1 MNCSGGVLRTK
12 SVLYKHFFVSVDFD
26 WLVFTHSGQSKVAY
40 CVRKEIILKVDVV
53 TKMLIRK
60 NVRIKLYICLLK
72 IIFRKIQMIHDS
84 DIGLRKSKLG
94 HFLTTHLKVFKT
106 LTKKH
111 LFRTYFSAKNLPA
124 VKLILVLKTQLVQ
137 YLKIIYQFMK
147 CFARTLPNVET
158 AGSLSS
164 E

>member
-40 CVRKEIILKVDVV
+40 CVRKEIVLKVDVV

-84 DIGLRKSKLG
+84 DIALRKSKLG
-94 HFLTTHLKVFKT
+94 HLKVIKS
-106 LTKKH
+106 LTKKY

-124 VKLILVLKTQLVQ
+124 VKLILVLKTLLVQ
-137 YLKIIYQFMK
+137 
-147 CFARTLPNVET
+147 
-158 AGSLSS
+158 
-164 E
+164 